1 MPYIEQK
8 NGDKTHYIKKGQGIK
23 NILFIHGNLSHTI
36 WWEKTLDVLPEQYTG
51 YALDLP
57 GSGLTPETGKRHTI
71 QYLADFVKGFVDAL
85 GLKDLMVVGH
95 SMGGGVAQLFT
106 LSNPEM
112 VKGLLLL
119 DSMAADGFHVIYD
132 GGLDRM
138 KRTMNDFDL
147 LTKAIKVIAPMCKDE
162 ELLQRTIELSSKAS
176 EQVFLEQPVTMHE
189 SNWMDRVH
197 NITCPTLF
205 LHGKDDHFVPQDGTE
220 RTAAAI
226 PNCTLKYID
235 NCGHYPMSEQPE
247 TFYKELLGFIESIS

>member
-36 WWEKTLDVLPEQYTG
+36 WWEKTLDILPEQYTG

-71 QYLADFVKGFVDAL
+71 QYLADFVKGFIDAL
-85 GLKDLMVVGH
+85 HLKDLIVVGH

-138 KRTMNDFDL
+138 KRTMSDFEL

-189 SNWMDRVH
+189 SNWMERVH

-247 TFYKELLGFIESIS
+247 AFYKELLGFIESIS